1 MEFRNDGIKVVSI
14 GRALI
19 ASLRRLVISL
29 ISFVCVGMAG
39 IGNSVAARV
48 RDALHDAN
56 DETLDR
62 MQTLEDERR
71 ALTVERKRIAR
82 ELKNECQKRRRLLQK
97 AHTLSVGDLLQVAM
111 ARSTAQ
117 ATAAAKAKAVAR
129 S

>member
-1 MEFRNDGIKVVSI
+1 M
-14 GRALI
+14 
-19 ASLRRLVISL
+19 ISL

-48 RDALHDAN
+48 RDASHDAN
-56 DETLDR
+56 AETLDR

-97 AHTLSVGDLLQVAM
+97 ARNLSIDDLLQVAM
-111 ARSTAQ
+111 TRS
-117 ATAAAKAKAVAR
+117 AAKAKAAAKATAVAR